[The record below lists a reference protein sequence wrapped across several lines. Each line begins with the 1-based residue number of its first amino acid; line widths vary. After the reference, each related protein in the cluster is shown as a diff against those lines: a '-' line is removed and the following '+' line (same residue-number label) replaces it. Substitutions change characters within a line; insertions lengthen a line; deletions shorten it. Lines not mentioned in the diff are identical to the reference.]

1 MFLLI
6 DGSSLLTTN
15 FMGNL
20 PPEIKFCKD
29 DDKYDRYADKIL
41 HTSNGIYTNGV
52 YSTLMDIMNIIRIH
66 RPEYMAVAFDKT
78 RDTFRRKLY
87 PEYKAQRKPKPECL
101 QQQFTTL
108 KTILNELGI
117 MVLESGDYEA
127 DDLIGSVASHFEN
140 PFMKIK
146 ILTKDHDYLQLK
158 TDNIDVWIMQT
169 SADTAERMRIKYN
182 IRKVEEWQYVAA
194 RKSYSED
201 DCLPCK
207 AINFTDDIIKGEH
220 GVDSMLVADLKGLM
234 GDSSDNIPGVRGL
247 GPKTAVPLLDFY
259 GSIENIYAAIDA
271 CENDAA
277 KEKTL
282 AKKWKDEF
290 GISRP
295 PMKVLKD
302 NRQMAFVSRYL
313 ATIQTD
319 LMIPA
324 DLNAYAY
331 SIDSNTYENI
341 CRRYEFVSL
350 IETPA

>member
-146 ILTKDHDYLQLK
+146 FLQRIMIIFSSKQIILMSGLCRLLLILLNECASSITSEKLK
-158 TDNIDVWIMQT
+158 N
-169 SADTAERMRIKYN
+169 
-182 IRKVEEWQYVAA
+182 
-194 RKSYSED
+194 
-201 DCLPCK
+201 
-207 AINFTDDIIKGEH
+207 G
-220 GVDSMLVADLKGLM
+220 SM
-234 GDSSDNIPGVRGL
+234 
-247 GPKTAVPLLDFY
+247 
-259 GSIENIYAAIDA
+259 
-271 CENDAA
+271 
-277 KEKTL
+277 
-282 AKKWKDEF
+282 
-290 GISRP
+290 
-295 PMKVLKD
+295 
-302 NRQMAFVSRYL
+302 
-313 ATIQTD
+313 
-319 LMIPA
+319 
-324 DLNAYAY
+324 
-331 SIDSNTYENI
+331 
-341 CRRYEFVSL
+341 
-350 IETPA
+350 

>member
-108 KTILNELGI
+108 KAILNELGI

-158 TDNIDVWIMQT
+158 TDNIDVWTMQT
-169 SADTAERMRIKYN
+169 SGWHCCCLDHILHESCPQKHKPICSKQWFNRHCFGNDSILSHGMLPAACYSNSVYTCNCKVMRV
-182 IRKVEEWQYVAA
+182 RK
-194 RKSYSED
+194 
-201 DCLPCK
+201 
-207 AINFTDDIIKGEH
+207 
-220 GVDSMLVADLKGLM
+220 
-234 GDSSDNIPGVRGL
+234 
-247 GPKTAVPLLDFY
+247 
-259 GSIENIYAAIDA
+259 
-271 CENDAA
+271 
-277 KEKTL
+277 
-282 AKKWKDEF
+282 
-290 GISRP
+290 
-295 PMKVLKD
+295 
-302 NRQMAFVSRYL
+302 AFK
-313 ATIQTD
+313 
-319 LMIPA
+319 
-324 DLNAYAY
+324 
-331 SIDSNTYENI
+331 
-341 CRRYEFVSL
+341 C
-350 IETPA
+350 